1 MSIEYAIHALALAD
15 GVIGASVGT
24 RWYPAPLP
32 EPIPQ
37 SGATIYPAVTYQQI
51 SQVNLSSHQGNSNL
65 AQTRLQISL
74 WATLDDD
81 GTRLRDEL
89 KRVLRDYRGTVGGDR
104 IDRIMWANDV
114 AIYDPTTQIHQRAID
129 LMVYHYSQY

>member
-1 MSIEYAIHALALAD
+1 MSIEYVIRTLALAD
-15 GVIGASVGT
+15 AMISTALAT

-37 SGATIYPAVTYQQI
+37 SSATIYPAVTYQQV
-51 SQVNLSSHQGNSNL
+51 SQVNVSSHQGNSNL
-65 AQTRLQISL
+65 ATTRLQLSL

-81 GTRLRDEL
+81 GTSLRDEI
-89 KRVLRDYRGTVGGDR
+89 KRVLRDYKGTVEGDR
-104 IDRIMWANDV
+104 IDRIEWANDV
-114 AIYDPTTQIHQRAID
+114 AMYDPTTQIHQRAID